1 MLCNLVN
8 EGDVY
13 LKMETITGIN
23 FDGMINAQINSE
35 ENPIEIDSTSNEGV
49 TVQSSEGNVHQ
60 ENNNSNE
67 NNNQMSLTEIDI
79 NNFISEVKGQI
90 PSQQTSSHRAIP
102 GQQQTQDGRKMKSIS
117 IIVASFYFSFFD
129 FRTKKCRSINSSPKA
144 E

>member
-1 MLCNLVN
+1 
-8 EGDVY
+8 
-13 LKMETITGIN
+13 MEMITGIN
-23 FDGMINAQINSE
+23 FDGMINAQVNSE

-60 ENNNSNE
+60 ENNNPNENNNSNE
-67 NNNQMSLTEIDI
+67 NDNQMSLTEIDI

-90 PSQQTSSHRAIP
+90 PSQQTSSHRTIP

>member
-1 MLCNLVN
+1 
-8 EGDVY
+8 
-13 LKMETITGIN
+13 MEMITGIN

-67 NNNQMSLTEIDI
+67 NKNSNENDNQMSLTEIDI

-90 PSQQTSSHRAIP
+90 PSQQTSSHRTIP

-117 IIVASFYFSFFD
+117 IIVASFYFSLFD
-129 FRTKKCRSINSSPKA
+129 IRKKKCRSINSSPKA